1 MSQRDDLLAGARK
14 CLVEKG
20 YSKTTAR
27 DIAAASGAHLAS
39 IGYHF
44 GSKDNL
50 MNTAVIEAT
59 GEWGDT
65 FEAAVSASRAE
76 APADRLRV
84 LLDSLFRTLPEERDL
99 LVASVQAYAQAQF
112 DDGVRA
118 VLAEGLRGAR
128 RGLAALL
135 LDLEPGEVDP
145 AVEAGLG
152 SMAYNFVTGYLIQ
165 YLIDPE
171 MLPTVEQAVEG
182 LRVLLPAE
190 DRAGTRGPR
199 RP

>member
-1 MSQRDDLLAGARK
+1 MSQREDLLAGARK

-20 YSKTTAR
+20 YGKTTAR

-59 GEWGDT
+59 GEWGDV

-76 APADRLRV
+76 APPDRLRV
-84 LLDSLFRTLPEERDL
+84 LLDALFRALPEERDL

-118 VLAEGLRGAR
+118 VLAEGLRDAR

-135 LDLEPGEVDP
+135 LDLEPGEVGP
-145 AVEAGLG
+145 SVEAGLG
-152 SMAYNFVTGYLIQ
+152 SMAYNFVTGYLVQ

-171 MLPTVEQAVEG
+171 ALPTVDQAVEG

-190 DRAGTRGPR
+190 D
-199 RP
+199 